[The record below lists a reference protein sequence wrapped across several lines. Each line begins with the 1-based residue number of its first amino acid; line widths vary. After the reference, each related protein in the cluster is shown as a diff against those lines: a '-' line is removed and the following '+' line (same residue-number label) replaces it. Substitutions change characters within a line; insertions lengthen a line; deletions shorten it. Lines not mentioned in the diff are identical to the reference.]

1 MLQFHIIMALK
12 IIREKY
18 PYRQATLGI
27 VIDEDEQF
35 LLVQKLNYRE
45 NEWSFAGGGI
55 EENETPKQAV
65 LRELEEEL
73 GSKKFEVIAE
83 SKISYSYEWP
93 DHIIIN
99 QSQKTGRLYR
109 GNQIKYFLSK
119 FSGDKEELKLQ
130 TDELKAI
137 RWVTLE
143 ELPKHL
149 VFPGQWRATKKVLQ
163 ELL

>member
-1 MLQFHIIMALK
+1 MTLK
-12 IIREKY
+12 ITREKY

-27 VIDEDEQF
+27 VIDEDKEF

-65 LRELEEEL
+65 SGELEEEL
-73 GSKKFEVIAE
+73 GSKKFRIIAE
-83 SKISYSYEWP
+83 STTPYCYEWP
-93 DHIIIN
+93 NHVILR
-99 QSQKTGRLYR
+99 QYQKTGKLYR
-109 GNQIKYFLSK
+109 GNQVKYFLSK
-119 FSGDKEELKLQ
+119 FSGNKEELKLRRN
-130 TDELKAI
+130 ELRAI
-137 RWVTLE
+137 KWVKLE

-149 VFPGQWRATKKVLQ
+149 IFPSQWQAAEKVHQ

>member
-1 MLQFHIIMALK
+1 MTLEIT
-12 IIREKY
+12 REKY
-18 PYRQATLGI
+18 PYRQAVHGI
-27 VIDEDEQF
+27 IINDDKQF
-35 LLVQKLNYRE
+35 LLIQKLTYQG

-65 LRELEEEL
+65 LRELKEEL

-83 SKISYSYEWP
+83 SKIPYSYEWP
-93 DHIIIN
+93 DHVILR
-99 QSQKTGRLYR
+99 QYQKTGRLYR

-119 FSGDKEELKLQ
+119 FSGNKEELKLRD
-130 TDELKAI
+130 DELRAI
-137 RWVTLE
+137 KWVTLE

-149 VFPGQWRATKKVLQ
+149 IFPGQWQAAEKVVK

>member
-1 MLQFHIIMALK
+1 MIK
-12 IIREKY
+12 ITREKY
-18 PYRQATLGI
+18 PYRQAVLGI
-27 VIDEDEQF
+27 VIDEDKQF

-55 EENETPKQAV
+55 NENESPNQAV

-83 SKISYSYEWP
+83 SKIHFSYEWP
-93 DHIIIN
+93 VHVIL
-99 QSQKTGRLYR
+99 SQYQKKGRLYR

-119 FSGDKEELKLQ
+119 FSGDKGELKLQ
-130 TDELKAI
+130 ADELKAI
-137 RWVTLE
+137 KWVTLE

-149 VFPGQWRATKKVLQ
+149 IFPGQWQAAEKVIK
-163 ELL
+163 ELLSNIE